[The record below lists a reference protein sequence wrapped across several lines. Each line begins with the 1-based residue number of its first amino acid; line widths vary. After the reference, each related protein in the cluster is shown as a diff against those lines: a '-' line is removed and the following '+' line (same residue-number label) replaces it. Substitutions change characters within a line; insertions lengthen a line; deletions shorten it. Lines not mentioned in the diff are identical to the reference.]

1 MATPPQLTPEQ
12 RTAALAKAA
21 EARAARAELKNQL
34 KNGSVSIREA
44 LASTS
49 VTVGKLKVVSLLES
63 LPGVGKVKARKIM
76 EDIGIADNRRV
87 QGLGA
92 VRSSHCSINSASEA
106 MAASEGT
113 ADPLIIVISGPGGVG
128 KGTIVNALVER
139 DPNLWFSR
147 SWTTRASVPGSPIP
161 PMSSPTA
168 TLRASHRR
176 GWLSGMD
183 EIPRQLLRHPDA
195 RARDGRDVVL
205 EIEVDGASRS
215 RSCTETR
222 S

>member
-34 KNGSVSIREA
+34 KNGSVTISEV
-44 LASTS
+44 ASTS

-92 VRSSHCSINSASEA
+92 VQKQSLL
-106 MAASEGT
+106 
-113 ADPLIIVISGPGGVG
+113 DQLG
-128 KGTIVNALVER
+128 K
-139 DPNLWFSR
+139 
-147 SWTTRASVPGSPIP
+147 
-161 PMSSPTA
+161 
-168 TLRASHRR
+168 
-176 GWLSGMD
+176 
-183 EIPRQLLRHPDA
+183 
-195 RARDGRDVVL
+195 
-205 EIEVDGASRS
+205 
-215 RSCTETR
+215 
-222 S
+222 

>member
-1 MATPPQLTPEQ
+1 MLGAGGGGYSGQPIHPVAVRTVFDVHAALPELPIIGVGGVVSGWDAVELILAGASAVQVGTASFVDPRASMRVLGEVEQWCADTGIGVGRRAGRRRSLNECARMIAWSGLGFCVMATPPQLTPEQ

-92 VRSSHCSINSASEA
+92 VQKQSLL
-106 MAASEGT
+106 
-113 ADPLIIVISGPGGVG
+113 DQLG
-128 KGTIVNALVER
+128 K
-139 DPNLWFSR
+139 
-147 SWTTRASVPGSPIP
+147 
-161 PMSSPTA
+161 
-168 TLRASHRR
+168 
-176 GWLSGMD
+176 
-183 EIPRQLLRHPDA
+183 
-195 RARDGRDVVL
+195 
-205 EIEVDGASRS
+205 
-215 RSCTETR
+215 
-222 S
+222 